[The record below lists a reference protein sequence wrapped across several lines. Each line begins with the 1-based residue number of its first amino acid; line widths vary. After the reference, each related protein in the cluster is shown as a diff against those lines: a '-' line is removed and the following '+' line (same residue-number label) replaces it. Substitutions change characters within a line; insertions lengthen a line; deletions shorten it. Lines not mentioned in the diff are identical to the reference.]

1 MNNMK
6 NTIKPSQDKTV
17 EKKKKF
23 LFSKKDILGLVAKH
37 AIGATPYHRPDNL
50 EIVIDKLN
58 DIITP
63 FFKKDEE
70 FEFMELDYEAI
81 KEFVFKHTTAIPEF
95 EAWNEPKIKSDSPWI
110 GTSSR
115 YHSIKPDYDFI
126 DLHALARNVAN
137 DILFESMGGRS
148 IPLILGKENVN

>member
-1 MNNMK
+1 M
-6 NTIKPSQDKTV
+6 
-17 EKKKKF
+17 EKKF
-23 LFSKKDILGLVAKH
+23 LFSKKQLLGLVALWG
-37 AIGATPYHRPDNL
+37 IRQSPYHRPDNL

-58 DIITP
+58 EIVTP
-63 FFKKDEE
+63 FFRKDQE
-70 FEFMELDYEAI
+70 FEFMELPYEGI
-81 KEFVFKHTTAIPEF
+81 KDFVFKYTCSIPEF
-95 EAWNEPKIKSDSPWI
+95 MAWNEPKIHSDSPLI

-115 YHSIKPDYDFI
+115 FLTIKPDYDFI

>member
-1 MNNMK
+1 M
-6 NTIKPSQDKTV
+6 
-17 EKKKKF
+17 KKKYKCH
-23 LFSKKDILGLVAKH
+23 FSC
-37 AIGATPYHRPDNL
+37 NL
-50 EIVIDKLN
+50 EGKL
-58 DIITP
+58 DMYLHDTP
-63 FFKKDEE
+63 SPTPMKEEKD
-70 FEFMELDYEAI
+70 
-81 KEFVFKHTTAIPEF
+81 FVFKYTCSIPEF
-95 EAWNEPKIKSDSPWI
+95 MAWNEPKIHSDSPWI